1 MVVVAGESS
10 GSGKDEGIALFKQA
24 LDPIDAGIR
33 DIALGVQSS
42 DRVVL
47 HHNLFYLVCNLGN
60 DKRQYLSNSVLQA
73 KSAHDM
79 DGMSGSARGSLD
91 NGLLNLLEGKLAVLQ
106 FQIKI
111 EDELE
116 AMAARLE
123 ASTSTFESGSGETSP
138 YMSNNLREKANEL
151 LMELKSNT
159 QLYND
164 YAVSFEIWEVKY
176 APRLRG
182 MNNGFVV
189 SSVGTSK
196 VGSFVEGSVDLSI
209 MLTAPPP
216 TQQKQILGEHL
227 YPLVSQHKV
236 WFMGEQSHISMDFD
250 HIIKKEATSVRRVLE
265 SLAAMVQRAVRCSS
279 TPRMKVLV
287 RIHFVQIISLLEF

>member
-116 AMAARLE
+116 ATAARLK

-151 LMELKSNT
+151 LMELKSIT

-164 YAVSFEIWEVKY
+164 YAVSFEIWE
-176 APRLRG
+176 
-182 MNNGFVV
+182 
-189 SSVGTSK
+189 
-196 VGSFVEGSVDLSI
+196 
-209 MLTAPPP
+209 
-216 TQQKQILGEHL
+216 
-227 YPLVSQHKV
+227 V